1 MFTVL
6 LYVEIQYL
14 FNMARLKRYQVGERL
29 KYQALLHRRNYHCSF
44 VGCSGGMYESVDI
57 YHAAK
62 CGVSFVGNFST
73 PRAAYC
79 SIFNL
84 NV

>member
-1 MFTVL
+1 MT
-6 LYVEIQYL
+6 
-14 FNMARLKRYQVGERL
+14 RLKHYRVGERL
-29 KYQALLHRRNYHCSF
+29 KFQTLLRRRNYHCSF
-44 VGCSGGMYESVDI
+44 VGCSGGMYESVDV

-62 CGVSFVGNFST
+62 SGVLFVGNFST

-84 NV
+84 SY

>member
-1 MFTVL
+1 
-6 LYVEIQYL
+6 
-14 FNMARLKRYQVGERL
+14 MAKRKQFQVGERL
-29 KYQALLHRRNYHCSF
+29 KFQALLQRRNYHCSF
-44 VGCSGGMYESVDI
+44 VGCMGGMYDSVDV

-84 NV
+84 SF

>member
-1 MFTVL
+1 
-6 LYVEIQYL
+6 
-14 FNMARLKRYQVGERL
+14 MARLKNYHVGERL
-29 KYQALLHRRNYHCSF
+29 KYQTLLNRRNYHCSF
-44 VGCSGGMYESVDI
+44 VGCSGGMYESVDV

-62 CGVSFVGNFST
+62 SGVSFVGNFST

-84 NV
+84 SV

>member
-1 MFTVL
+1 
-6 LYVEIQYL
+6 
-14 FNMARLKRYQVGERL
+14 MARLKSYQNRERL
-29 KYQALLHRRNYHCSF
+29 KFQALLCRRNYQCVY
-44 VGCSGGMYESVDI
+44 VGCSGGKYESVDV

-62 CGVSFVGNFST
+62 CEISFVGNFST

-84 NV
+84 SV

>member
-6 LYVEIQYL
+6 LFVEMKYL
-14 FNMARLKRYQVGERL
+14 FSMARLKSYHVGERL
-29 KYQALLHRRNYHCSF
+29 KYQTLLNRRNYWCCY
-44 VGCSGGMYESVDI
+44 VGCLGGLYESVDV

-62 CGVSFVGNFST
+62 CGFSFVGNFST

-84 NV
+84 SV

>member
-1 MFTVL
+1 
-6 LYVEIQYL
+6 
-14 FNMARLKRYQVGERL
+14 
-29 KYQALLHRRNYHCSF
+29 
-44 VGCSGGMYESVDI
+44 MYESVDI

-84 NV
+84 SV

>member
-1 MFTVL
+1 MYQVL
-6 LYVEIQYL
+6 LFVEVLYRSD
-14 FNMARLKRYQVGERL
+14 MARLKRFQVGERL

-44 VGCSGGMYESVDI
+44 VGCSGGKYESVDV

-79 SIFNL
+79 SIFSL
-84 NV
+84 SV